1 MSAITTLQNADSKL
15 AAQLDA
21 VTAAVQTI
29 GSQTHAAKERLAAAL
44 EEARDRLN
52 QAVNDVA
59 DAVALTSDLFDDL
72 VGCGLLAMPQ
82 PAPVEP
88 AAIANDEKDMD
99 DGVTKEVV
107 ALTQP
112 DQISD
117 GQMDVAK
124 LMGDPPPDYLDDAD
138 PQQALAEVMAGT
150 SSDTAE
156 AAAES
161 DNFGKTVTSA
171 IEKELMPTAPVNR
184 IDEAM
189 HAATGGNGAT
199 GKKRRK
205 KT

>member
-1 MSAITTLQNADSKL
+1 MSVITTLQNADARL
-15 AAQLDA
+15 AAQLDLVTDA
-21 VTAAVQTI
+21 VGAI
-29 GSQTHAAKERLAAAL
+29 GSQTHAAKERLVVAL
-44 EEARDRLN
+44 AEARDYL
-52 QAVNDVA
+52 AEAMHEVA
-59 DAVALTSDLFDDL
+59 GMLDLIAEQFTIATDCD
-72 VGCGLLAMPQ
+72 LLALPQ

-88 AAIANDEKDMD
+88 AAIANDEKAMD

-138 PQQALAEVMAGT
+138 PQQALAEVMSG
-150 SSDTAE
+150 SYD
-156 AAAES
+156 AATEI
-161 DNFGKTVTSA
+161 DNFGKAVTSA

-189 HAATGGNGAT
+189 HAAVGGNGAT